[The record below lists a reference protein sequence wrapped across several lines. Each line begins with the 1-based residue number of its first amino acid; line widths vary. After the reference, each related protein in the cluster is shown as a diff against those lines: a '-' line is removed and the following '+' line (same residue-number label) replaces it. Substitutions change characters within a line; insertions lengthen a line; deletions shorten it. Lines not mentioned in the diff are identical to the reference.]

1 MCGYYGPMGGKLRTQ
16 KLFDYICTYKGMVM
30 CGNYCPMEGKL
41 RTQKL
46 LDCALIRV
54 WLCAAIT
61 VLWAVN

>member
-16 KLFDYICTYKGMVM
+16 KLLDY
-30 CGNYCPMEGKL
+30 
-41 RTQKL
+41 
-46 LDCALIRV
+46 ALIRV